1 MAARLEAAPFQNQIG
16 DVEFFRDLF
25 RPCPYVVLS

>member
-1 MAARLEAAPFQNQIG
+1 MAARLEAAPFQNQIA

-25 RPCPYVVLS
+25 RTCPYVVLS

>member
-1 MAARLEAAPFQNQIG
+1 MAAPLEAAPFQNQSA

-25 RPCPYVVLS
+25 RPALMSS